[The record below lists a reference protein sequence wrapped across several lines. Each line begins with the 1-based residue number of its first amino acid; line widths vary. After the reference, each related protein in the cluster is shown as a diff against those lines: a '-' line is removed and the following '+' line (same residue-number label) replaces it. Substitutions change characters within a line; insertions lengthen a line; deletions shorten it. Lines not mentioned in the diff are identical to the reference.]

1 RLISQSLNDDQR
13 RLVERVYGKGDD
25 FEKVRAMLTE
35 RSEVKIRVFVLNQ
48 NYVRSHASAGAIGR
62 ASWLNSSSFS
72 AVDYDIGSRNRLR
85 GVVSSERSENNSV
98 PKLG

>member
-35 RSEVKIRVFVLNQ
+35 RSEVKIRVFVLNP

-62 ASWLNSSSFS
+62 ASWLYYGGFN
-72 AVDYDIGSRNRLR
+72 ADVYNINDHDRLR
-85 GVVSSERSENNSV
+85 GVVDQSERDLTE
-98 PKLG
+98 